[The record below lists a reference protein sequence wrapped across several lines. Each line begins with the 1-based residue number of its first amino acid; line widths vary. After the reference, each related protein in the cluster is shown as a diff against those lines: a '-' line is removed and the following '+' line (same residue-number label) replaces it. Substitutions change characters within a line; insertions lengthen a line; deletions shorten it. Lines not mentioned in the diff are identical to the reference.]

1 MTSEKL
7 LSIPAF
13 FCGVRHISDCMASL
27 PIRVKKEVAG
37 GGREIAQSHW
47 LNDLFRSPNHYMSWY
62 DYLSWSIT
70 QLCVYN
76 NSYSQIE
83 RMENGRTS
91 ELYPV
96 PANFVQTLWQMPER
110 TPKYNIMQSPTTEFA
125 SQMDGYYML
134 HLKGITLDGVAGMN
148 PLLYAS
154 DNTSISVA
162 LDEYCAAFFGNSCN
176 PSGHLKV
183 SGILDDTGKQNLKK
197 SFRGENTGT
206 KKTGNI
212 PILEEGID
220 WIKDNDTNDSHQMLE
235 SRKFQLTEMARW
247 LKIPVSKLSQEKLQS
262 NNLEILNTAFV
273 SETIVPLCKKYE
285 GEFHRQLLSP
295 NEQDRYT
302 IEFDISHALRAD
314 SKTRYANHSV
324 SLGGSP
330 FKAKNE
336 VRIEEGLP
344 RTDNPEDDIVQT
356 PLNMT
361 NPQNPASVI
370 PTTDDMQAQIQQ
382 ELLEE
387 EDNEPAA

>member
-1 MTSEKL
+1 MFDAIRQLFLSREEKRAITYASAVEHGYVLRQNLAGIAMTSEKL

-13 FCGVRHISDCMASL
+13 FCGVRHISDCMATL

-154 DNTSISVA
+154 DNT
-162 LDEYCAAFFGNSCN
+162 
-176 PSGHLKV
+176 
-183 SGILDDTGKQNLKK
+183 
-197 SFRGENTGT
+197 R
-206 KKTGNI
+206 
-212 PILEEGID
+212 
-220 WIKDNDTNDSHQMLE
+220 
-235 SRKFQLTEMARW
+235 SRLLWT
-247 LKIPVSKLSQEKLQS
+247 
-262 NNLEILNTAFV
+262 NTA
-273 SETIVPLCKKYE
+273 PLSS
-285 GEFHRQLLSP
+285 GTL
-295 NEQDRYT
+295 
-302 IEFDISHALRAD
+302 
-314 SKTRYANHSV
+314 
-324 SLGGSP
+324 
-330 FKAKNE
+330 
-336 VRIEEGLP
+336 
-344 RTDNPEDDIVQT
+344 
-356 PLNMT
+356 
-361 NPQNPASVI
+361 VI
-370 PTTDDMQAQIQQ
+370 PLDT
-382 ELLEE
+382 
-387 EDNEPAA
+387 